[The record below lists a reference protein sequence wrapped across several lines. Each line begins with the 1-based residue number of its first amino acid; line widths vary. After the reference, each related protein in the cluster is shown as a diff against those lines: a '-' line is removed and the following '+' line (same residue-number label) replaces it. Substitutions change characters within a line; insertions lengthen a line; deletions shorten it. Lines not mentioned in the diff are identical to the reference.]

1 MSVLDILG
9 KRMLFFD
16 GGMGTMLQKKGV
28 KPGEITEIWNITRP
42 EDVYDVHCEYLVA
55 GADIIMANTFGANCL
70 KLAGTGGLPQEEYRG
85 FGSTYEDGE
94 FILPLDLE
102 KNIRWLHSFLFG
114 EENYTISEEA
124 AERNEYIRNNFQ
136 PYN

>member
-70 KLAGTGGLPQEEYRG
+70 KLAGTGR
-85 FGSTYEDGE
+85 TGE
-94 FILPLDLE
+94 FRKLSLVLDGVDVRIT
-102 KNIRWLHSFLFG
+102 NRAFGACSFTLVKHNMVSAFWA
-114 EENYTISEEA
+114 YL
-124 AERNEYIRNNFQ
+124 
-136 PYN
+136 